1 MAVTLQEQLDQINA
15 AVQAIE
21 SGAQEYRIDE
31 RLVRRGDLATLY
43 AERRRLAQEQAAYET
58 NGGFYAA
65 SFYRG

>member
-1 MAVTLQEQLDQINA
+1 MTLEEQVAQINA
-15 AVQAIE
+15 AIE
-21 SGAQEYRIDE
+21 KIEGGAQEYRTAAG
-31 RLVRRGDLATLY
+31 RVVRRGDLATLY